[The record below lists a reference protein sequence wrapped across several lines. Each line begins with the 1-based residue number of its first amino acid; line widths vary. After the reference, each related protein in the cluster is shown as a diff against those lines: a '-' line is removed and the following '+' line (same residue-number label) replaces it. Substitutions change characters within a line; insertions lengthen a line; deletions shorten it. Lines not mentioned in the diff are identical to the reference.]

1 MKTFVRSLCILGAV
15 VGVIPLRSTAA
26 QGVTSAAVVGKIAD
40 DAGEPIPSAS
50 LTLTNTS
57 TGVRYMARSA
67 GDGRFFF
74 ENVQVGGPY
83 VLEARALGHEPG
95 RVPDITLILG
105 RRRVTDVT
113 QRRDSDLVG
122 GVTVEAQADP
132 LRSPAR
138 TGASQY
144 VSDSL
149 VARLPTLA
157 RNFTDFVE
165 TTPQI
170 ARTSAAGQNNRFN
183 NIQIDGAV
191 NNDLF
196 GLGSTGQPGGQVGAK
211 AIPIDA
217 ISQYEVLI
225 APFDVR
231 QGGFTGGLINAIT
244 RRGTN
249 QIHGSFFEY
258 HQNNDLVGG
267 GLTTKPFGEFTE
279 NQYGGSIGVPLFTD
293 KLHLF
298 LAGEGQGRSRQNS
311 EEHTPALPATTLLLS
326 RPRLEKQ
333 KNKITTIT
341 TLI

>member
-1 MKTFVRSLCILGAV
+1 MMTAPRIFFAMAEDRVFPKAIARVDPRTGAPTGAIVLAGCLGAVFVLVRKFTELADQFIIGIWPFYALAVAAVFVLRRRPPAAERRYRTWGYPVVPAPVILGAL

-26 QGVTSAAVVGKIAD
+26 QVVTSAAVLGKIAD

-105 RRRVTDVT
+105 QRRVADVT
-113 QRRDSDLVG
+113 LRRAAVQVG

-157 RNFTDFVE
+157 RNFTDLVE
-165 TTPQI
+165 TPPQI

-196 GLGSTGQPGGQVGAK
+196 GLGSTGQPGGQVNAK
-211 AIPIDA
+211 TDRK
-217 ISQYEVLI
+217 S
-225 APFDVR
+225 
-231 QGGFTGGLINAIT
+231 T
-244 RRGTN
+244 R
-249 QIHGSFFEY
+249 
-258 HQNNDLVGG
+258 L
-267 GLTTKPFGEFTE
+267 
-279 NQYGGSIGVPLFTD
+279 
-293 KLHLF
+293 
-298 LAGEGQGRSRQNS
+298 NS
-311 EEHTPALPATTLLLS
+311 SH
-326 RPRLEKQ
+326 
-333 KNKITTIT
+333 
-341 TLI
+341 